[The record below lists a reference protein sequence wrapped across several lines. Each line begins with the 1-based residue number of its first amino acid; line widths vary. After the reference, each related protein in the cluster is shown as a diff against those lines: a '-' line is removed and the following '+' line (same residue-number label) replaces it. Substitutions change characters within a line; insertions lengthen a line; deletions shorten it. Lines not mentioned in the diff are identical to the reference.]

1 MNSRLCTS
9 VHEFFQPSVRP
20 AARALAVLAAVVAV
34 ALSSTARAQT
44 LYVSD
49 FSGPGVSAYNAAT
62 GAVLANPLVSFSGVL
77 GISVSD
83 SNLLVSKFDSAI
95 GIFNADTG
103 AAVNGSFIT
112 GSGLRYPLVVG
123 GDLFVAV
130 AAGGAVARYNA
141 TTGAVINAA
150 FITGLAGP
158 MSIAVSGS
166 DMFVANFGGNT
177 IGRYN
182 ATTGAV
188 INANF
193 ITGLQGPWQLAV
205 SGSNLYVANRNSTTV
220 GLYDAGTGAT
230 VNATFITTSGSV
242 RGVALSGSS
251 LFVATNTTIGV
262 YNATT
267 GTAINASFLSGFAD
281 VNYVAVAPIPEPS
294 TYAAL
299 VGLAALGLATWRRA
313 RRQSV
318 VRDTRA

>member
-1 MNSRLCTS
+1 MNCHLCAS
-9 VHEFFQPSVRP
+9 DHEFFQPSIRP
-20 AARALAVLAAVVAV
+20 ATRALAVLAAVVAV
-34 ALSSTARAQT
+34 ALSPAARAQT

-62 GAVLANPLVSFSGVL
+62 GATLANPLVAFSGVL
-77 GISVSD
+77 GISVSG
-83 SNLLVSKFDSAI
+83 SNLLVSKFDNAI

-103 AAVNGSFIT
+103 ATVNGSFIT
-112 GSGLRYPLVVG
+112 GADLRYPLVVG

-130 AAGGAVARYNA
+130 AGGGAVARYNA
-141 TTGAVINAA
+141 TTGVLINGS
-150 FITGLAGP
+150 FITGLASP

-166 DMFVANFGGNT
+166 DMFVANFGSGT

-205 SGSNLYVANRNSTTV
+205 SGSNLYVANRNITTV

-251 LFVATNTTIGV
+251 LFVATATTIGV

-267 GTAINASFLSGFAD
+267 GTAINASFLSGFTD
-281 VNYVAVAPIPEPS
+281 VNYIAVAAVPEPS

-299 VGLAALGLATWRRA
+299 VGLAALGLAAWRR

-318 VRDTRA
+318 VRAPRA